1 MAETKKVRN
10 DPQPKEVRE
19 SMQPIKNDYIENFK
33 LPDNDSIS
41 VEEMKNL
48 MEAVEKFYF
57 ERGDPKMNIV
67 WLADLILKRL
77 KLDRDYFINIEGVKG
92 TGKSNFILLLSLIQ
106 TRYAGLYRDEK
117 NGNIIKVLPRL
128 KPMPE
133 RYTQL
138 TCGFSFKN
146 NMSFLDESED
156 VKRKFNG
163 LDKYHPMIIDEGSKN
178 LHKYQWNNKLQFLLV
193 RMSDTERWQNKSVY
207 VCFPN
212 FKELNP
218 AFRNDR
224 ILMRIYL
231 YDRNIRE
238 RYASCILS
246 LRDMNRYI
254 SDPWH
259 NDENAKSYEYLLKR
273 VPIALRTA
281 RHVLNTEKK
290 LKNYAGDFD
299 VPSLEAIAPRIWDIY
314 MQYKSFYANRDS
326 NNIASEDEESVK
338 VIKLKTNLRRALD
351 YIESNFPNLTKKDMQ
366 KILGLTSPAYVKL
379 INETDKDTLDVLGR
393 PKQ

>member
-1 MAETKKVRN
+1 MKKNIV
-10 DPQPKEVRE
+10 EE
-19 SMQPIKNDYIENFK
+19 ITQPIETDYSCNYS
-33 LPDNDSIS
+33 LPDDDIIT
-41 VEEMKNL
+41 VEDMNNL
-48 MEAVEKFYF
+48 MKAVEKFYF
-57 ERGDPKMNIV
+57 ERGEPRMNVV

-77 KLDRDYFINIEGVKG
+77 KLDRDYYINIEGVKG

-106 TRYAGLYRDEK
+106 VRYSGLYRNEK

-128 KPMPE
+128 KPMPKHF
-133 RYTQL
+133 TQL

-146 NMSFLDESED
+146 NMSFLDESEN
-156 VKRKFNG
+156 VKNKFNG

-224 ILMRIYL
+224 VLMRIYL
-231 YDRNIRE
+231 YDRNIVE

-246 LRDMNRYI
+246 LRDANRYI
-254 SDPWH
+254 TDPWH
-259 NDENAKSYEYLLKR
+259 NDENAKSYEYLLKK
-273 VPIALRTA
+273 VPIALRTP
-281 RHVLNTEKK
+281 RHVLSTEKK
-290 LKNYAGDFD
+290 LKNYAGNFD
-299 VPSLEAIAPRIWDIY
+299 VPSLEVIAPKIWNIY
-314 MQYKSFYANRDS
+314 MGYKSYYANKDS
-326 NNIASEDEESVK
+326 SGVIEDDEESVK
-338 VIKLKTNLRRALD
+338 VIKLKTNLRRLLN
-351 YIESNFPNLTKKDMQ
+351 YIESNFPNLTKKDIQ
-366 KILGLTSPAYVKL
+366 KISGLTAPAYIKL
-379 INETDKDTLDVLGR
+379 INDTDKETLDVLGR